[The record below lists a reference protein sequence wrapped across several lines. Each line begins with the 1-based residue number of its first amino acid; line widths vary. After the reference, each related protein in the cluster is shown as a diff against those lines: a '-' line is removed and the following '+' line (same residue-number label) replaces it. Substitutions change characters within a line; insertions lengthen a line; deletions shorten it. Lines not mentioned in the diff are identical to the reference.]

1 METVQNLDNV
11 VLTDGIKK
19 LILKS
24 DKFTVFITECLEKHI
39 NHDWGNTPDED
50 KEINEQFPD
59 EAMSTYVYE
68 DNQKNITVWV
78 KSENGNIIILLPCE
92 Y

>member
-1 METVQNLDNV
+1 MIIT
-11 VLTDGIKK
+11 TDGIRK
-19 LILKS
+19 LTAKS
-24 DKFTVFITECLEKHI
+24 WNFKRFVDKSVTRHI
-39 NHDWGNTPDED
+39 NHDWGDTPDED
-50 KEINEQFPD
+50 KELNEQFPD
-59 EAMSTYVYE
+59 EAMSTYVFE